1 LPGTDAMLDFVA
13 LTGAALRPDPKGARG
28 LLYKAPKPGQ
38 DRRVDL
44 PAIGPQTIARAAAAG
59 LAGIAWE
66 AGGVMLLDRA
76 ATVTAAQEAG
86 LFLWSRE
93 A

>member
-1 LPGTDAMLDFVA
+1 LKPN
-13 LTGAALRPDPKGARG
+13 PKGARG
-28 LLYKAPKPGQ
+28 VFYKAPKPEQ
-38 DRRVDL
+38 DRRIDL
-44 PAIGPQTIARAAAAG
+44 PVIGPETVARAAAAG

-76 ATVTAAQEAG
+76 AVVAAAEAAG
-86 LFLWSRE
+86 LFLWSR